1 MKISSL
7 NNYQKRQISFW
18 QLILYCVGGDL
29 LQNALINGLF
39 SNFAQ
44 IVYFPS
50 DDCACVCFYAEHRC
64 VSNDQ
69 RPSVALQNRDES
81 GRKIDQNKSTPHLS
95 LPHSHGS
102 VSRSSRQIVN
112 QQKAIWVPSQHT
124 TQQIVCG
131 RPYCR
136 LTFTN
141 RGGTVEPRWFDTFHR
156 SRLFSSKTNIC
167 EWQLCE
173 NLWKKQL
180 SNQRGSTA
188 QKRTTAAPKIGS
200 FCSHEWQRKRS

>member
-95 LPHSHGS
+95 LPHSQGLS
-102 VSRSSRQIVN
+102 VVAAAKSWTSKKQFECRHNTRRSKLFAVDPIVVWRSQIEVAQWNPAGLTLSIETVCFLAKQTFVN
-112 QQKAIWVPSQHT
+112 DSFVK
-124 TQQIVCG
+124 
-131 RPYCR
+131 
-136 LTFTN
+136 
-141 RGGTVEPRWFDTFHR
+141 
-156 SRLFSSKTNIC
+156 IC
-167 EWQLCE
+167 EKNSYQISGVLLPR
-173 NLWKKQL
+173 NAPRLH
-180 SNQRGSTA
+180 
-188 QKRTTAAPKIGS
+188 QK
-200 FCSHEWQRKRS
+200 